1 MKPKDVVKKEE
12 LQCSR
17 YFWNDKEITKEEYDA
32 NSERHRQYVLELE
45 RKEQQEEEIENSSR
59 ASRKKIKKH

>member
-45 RKEQQEEEIENSSR
+45 KQEEEIENSSR